1 MVSRSL
7 GLLVPSAERLTSR
20 TRPKTR
26 VSVTRARNSFVLEHT
41 RVCLGGAR
49 ARERRG
55 THRPSQH
62 ARPGGC
68 GEGGRVCVPAGY
80 LSKQTLAKT

>member
-1 MVSRSL
+1 M
-7 GLLVPSAERLTSR
+7 PSAEKLTSR
-20 TRPKTR
+20 ARPKTR

-41 RVCLGGAR
+41 RVRSGGR
-49 ARERRG
+49 ARELRG
-55 THRPSQH
+55 THRPLQH